1 MTASTL
7 ELSAFENLEPEALE
21 NGIFALLA
29 SYQDS
34 RSGLI
39 AWFVVRYAQAL
50 CKHPD
55 FEGSDEERCA
65 WQRLAA
71 QWRWLAQVPASK
83 VAVLEGEVA

>member
-21 NGIFALLA
+21 NGILALVA
-29 SYQDS
+29 SYHDS

-55 FEGSDEERCA
+55 FGGSDEERCA
-65 WQRLAA
+65 WQPNGGG
-71 QWRWLAQVPASK
+71 WRGYRPVKGRFSR
-83 VAVLEGEVA
+83 GEWHE